1 MDKQIET
8 IQKIEQA
15 MREWIEERLK
25 TYADMPGH
33 QILTTAQGEQA
44 IKANP
49 AVQEIRAAFK
59 DYCYVVKTMHE
70 LTGNEEVDT
79 DSIEELRKKF
89 KIAK

>member
-1 MDKQIET
+1 MDKQTET
-8 IQKIEQA
+8 IQKIEKT
-15 MREWIEERLK
+15 MRAWIEDHLEIYR
-25 TYADMPGH
+25 TMPDS

-49 AVQEIRAAFK
+49 AAQEIRAAFK
-59 DYCYVVKTMHE
+59 DYCYVVKTMRD
-70 LTGNEEVDT
+70 LTGNEEAEA

>member
-1 MDKQIET
+1 MDKQTET
-8 IQKIEQA
+8 IQKIEKT
-15 MREWIEERLK
+15 MRAWIEEHLEIYR
-25 TYADMPGH
+25 TMPDS

-49 AVQEIRAAFK
+49 AAQEIRAAFK
-59 DYCYVVKTMHE
+59 DYCYVVKTMRD
-70 LTGNEEVDT
+70 LTGNEEAEA